1 MSLKVSQGKEDAID
15 IQNIVDRLE
24 SLVAT
29 STSVPATGRAVV
41 DKAKIQELV
50 DQLRLAIPED
60 VKAAQEILHQRDT
73 LFTQAQVEARHIKVE
88 AEEQF
93 RTKVN
98 ESELVKASR
107 RRADDVLTDAQRK
120 AGRLLE
126 QADAEAKARRNE
138 ADAYAGEVLRSLDK
152 QLTSLLATV
161 RRGLEALQ

>member
-1 MSLKVSQGKEDAID
+1 M
-15 IQNIVDRLE
+15 
-24 SLVAT
+24 AT

-98 ESELVKASR
+98 ESELVKAAR
-107 RRADDVLTDAQRK
+107 RRADDVISDAQRK

-138 ADAYAGEVLRSLDK
+138 ADAYAAEVLRSLDK

>member
-1 MSLKVSQGKEDAID
+1 
-15 IQNIVDRLE
+15 
-24 SLVAT
+24 LVAT

-60 VKAAQEILHQRDT
+60 VKAAQEILQQRDT

-98 ESELVKASR
+98 ESELVKAAR
-107 RRADDVLTDAQRK
+107 RRADDVISDAQRK

-138 ADAYAGEVLRSLDK
+138 ADAYAAEVLRSLDK